1 MDVTWL
7 DSIDEHCAKYPD
19 KVALTYLK
27 DGDEVSVC
35 LTFCEFRALALV
47 LAQRLQSDG
56 LQRGDRVVVSLI
68 SGAHF
73 LIVFVAC
80 LYAGLVPVPAKSVSN
95 RASLEK
101 LANVAGDAQPKV
113 VFSERSL
120 EAALCGGTDLHLSP
134 ALMALS
140 RLRWLPKP
148 DLADL
153 QAAAL
158 GAGPALRLHSAQPDD
173 IAFVQYTSGSTAS
186 PKGVC
191 VTHRNLVH
199 NISVIQ
205 QASQATCDDVYLTWL
220 PLYHD
225 MGLVGSALFAL
236 GIGAHCVMMPP
247 AAFAMRPVRWLRNV
261 DKYRATITGGPN
273 FAYRTLVGPRV
284 VAMAQGLDLGSLRV
298 MFCGSEPI
306 VPDAVRAFQKAYAAN
321 NLASGAFFP
330 CYGMAEATLMLSGGP
345 VGREPVFAFEEKDAV
360 AGRHAKEAISC
371 GRIVCQE
378 LLIVDPVTRLP
389 VEAGA
394 QGEVWVRGDSIA
406 AGYWNNPQATR
417 DTFQARLAS
426 APGRAYLR
434 TGDLGFCRDGEVYI
448 NGRLKE
454 VIIFN
459 GNNHY
464 PQDIEACATLAI
476 DPTLGVTAACFSLHT
491 AQAEDVVLFQEVTQ
505 ADGRGI
511 TLARCEQLIKRI
523 KHDVYQQ
530 FSIPLKQV
538 VLVKRNAIPR
548 TTSGKIARLAC
559 RNLYLHGEHDGLQVP
574 LLEGA
579 LEE

>member
-7 DSIDEHCAKYPD
+7 DLIDEHCAKYPE

-35 LTFCEFRALALV
+35 LTFREFRALAMV

-80 LYAGLVPVPAKSVSN
+80 LYAGLVPVPVKSVSN

-101 LANVAGDAQPKV
+101 LASVAGDAQPKI

-120 EAALCGGTDLHLSP
+120 EAALGGGTDLHLSP
-134 ALMALS
+134 ALRALS
-140 RLRWLPKP
+140 RLPWLPKP

-153 QAAAL
+153 QGAAL
-158 GAGPALRLHSAQPDD
+158 DAGPAVRAHSAQPDD

-205 QASQATCDDVYLTWL
+205 HAFQATCDDVYLTWL

-273 FAYRTLVGPRV
+273 FAYRTLARPRV

-298 MFCGSEPI
+298 MYCGSEPI
-306 VPDAVRAFQKAYAAN
+306 APDAVRTFQQAYAAN

-345 VGREPVFAFEEKDAV
+345 LGREPVFAFEGQGAV
-360 AGRHAKEAISC
+360 ADKHAREVISC
-371 GRIVCQE
+371 GRIMCQE

-389 VEAGA
+389 VEEGA
-394 QGEVWVRGDSIA
+394 QGEVWVRGDSVA
-406 AGYWNNPQATR
+406 AGYWNNTQATR
-417 DTFQARLAS
+417 DTFQAQLAS
-426 APGRAYLR
+426 VPGRSYLR
-434 TGDLGFCRDGEVYI
+434 TGDLGFSRDGEVYI

-464 PQDIEACATLAI
+464 PQDIEACASLAI
-476 DPTLGVTAACFSLHT
+476 DPTLGAKAACFSLHT
-491 AQAEDVVLFQEVTQ
+491 DQAEDVVLFQELIQ

-511 TLARCEQLIKRI
+511 TPSRSEQLIKRI

-530 FSIPLKQV
+530 FSIPLKKV
-538 VLVKRNAIPR
+538 VLVKRNAIPC
-548 TTSGKIARLAC
+548 TTSGKIARLVC
-559 RNLYLHGEHDGLQVP
+559 RNLYLQGELDGLQVP